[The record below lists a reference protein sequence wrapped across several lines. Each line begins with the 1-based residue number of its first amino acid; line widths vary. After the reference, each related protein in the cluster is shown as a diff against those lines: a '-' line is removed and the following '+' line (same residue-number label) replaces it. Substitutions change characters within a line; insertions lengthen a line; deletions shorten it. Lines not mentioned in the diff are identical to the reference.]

1 MLEKFFK
8 KESNSDAAI
17 LNNLEKSVQVIAEA
31 TEGMV
36 QVETRQDK
44 SGNANAVFRTN
55 TNFTKEQNL
64 AMLESFSK
72 VSQVPLFK
80 GVIEHAYES
89 AFTGYKDK
97 CPRCSAATELRMSN
111 FVYACQHKER
121 VMTAP
126 AGHFCTKCPTVV
138 IDDEFMEAN
147 MDASQDIEYGG
158 VVMIDSVYDKPSLF
172 KTLNGEKSTYIADQ
186 DQNLKGIAQSVH
198 KLDAHDTYDVLSSNG
213 NPTKLIAAKK
223 KKAKNKSRNK
233 AAKQSRRNN
242 RK

>member
-8 KESNSDAAI
+8 KDSKSDAAM
-17 LNNLEKSVQVIAEA
+17 LNDLEKSVQVIADA
-31 TEGMV
+31 TQGKV

-44 SGNANAVFRTN
+44 SGNAGAVFRTN
-55 TNFTKEQNL
+55 ADFTKEQNL
-64 AMLESFSK
+64 AMLESFSN

-126 AGHFCTKCPTVV
+126 AGHFCTACPTVI

-198 KLDAHDTYDVLSSNG
+198 KLDAHDTYDTLHSV
-213 NPTKLIAAKK
+213 NPTKAIAAKK

>member
-138 IDDEFMEAN
+138 ID
-147 MDASQDIEYGG
+147 YGG